1 MNFVKNDQL
10 DESNELVK
18 EKSINQIIFEIN
30 VELKD
35 ILQRLNVIEQYLE
48 IGDYRGH

>member
-10 DESNELVK
+10 NENNELVK
-18 EKSINQIIFEIN
+18 EKTINHIIFEIN

-35 ILQRLNVIEQYLE
+35 ILQRLNVIEQHLE
-48 IGDYRGH
+48 LGDYRGD